1 MTTDAIAA
9 AAGQV
14 AGDLGNDVSGDIY
27 ASAEYR
33 AAMASVFMQRA
44 VANAAAR
51 ASLA

>member
-1 MTTDAIAA
+1 
-9 AAGQV
+9 
-14 AGDLGNDVSGDIY
+14 VSGDIF

-33 AAMASVFMQRA
+33 TAMAPVFTGRA